1 MNNVRFALVIGAL
14 VVITLGVIGLRY
26 NVEASPVIHPVV
38 VVYRDKTIRQG
49 QSLPPGD
56 RVWTLAV
63 RSDGSLMQAEGMP
76 DATEHISTA
85 KSIEFKD
92 RYVVID
98 PHTMST
104 STYKPYKPIVVPTRD
119 CLGSRAGSILGHP
132 VEYVHE
138 NQNPKSKGNSKITRE
153 RWLAVDLNC
162 VILREHLTD
171 NPTDGRRIDLYRE
184 AASAKVGEP
193 PADFFDIPSNYQ
205 ERGPAELNKEFETRF
220 PGRKV
225 FPKQEAEDKLQ
236 KVYDADKLR

>member
-119 CLGSRAGSILGHP
+119 CLARIIHIF
-132 VEYVHE
+132 ED
-138 NQNPKSKGNSKITRE
+138 NKGLLCYKHGERFTNHRLMTR
-153 RWLAVDLNC
+153 
-162 VILREHLTD
+162 
-171 NPTDGRRIDLYRE
+171 GRT
-184 AASAKVGEP
+184 
-193 PADFFDIPSNYQ
+193 
-205 ERGPAELNKEFETRF
+205 AE
-220 PGRKV
+220 GC
-225 FPKQEAEDKLQ
+225 DSS
-236 KVYDADKLR
+236 